1 MYVSGLD
8 GFIWLLLNTNWKL
21 HNGIAKVSLV
31 HQMLMPTNTKW
42 KFYLKSTNRNTL
54 NGGTI
59 DIYVEVWI
67 HERALLLQEHW
78 CHKLLNSSWHC
89 VSYANVSGKG
99 SLILPLGR
107 ILIICLFSCLKVPV
121 WQCEREKDWSLNF
134 LGWKRCQPMSKD
146 DLDNAAG
153 DDVNI
158 LNKN

>member
-107 ILIICLFSCLKVPV
+107 ILIICLFSCLKVWKCRFDNV
-121 WQCEREKDWSLNF
+121 KERKTESWFFWDENLANQCQRMIWTMQLVM
-134 LGWKRCQPMSKD
+134 MSTF
-146 DLDNAAG
+146 
-153 DDVNI
+153 
-158 LNKN
+158 